1 MLFLQKDEMETS
13 IWRMICK
20 TEMEVIFYYFMW
32 YLLSKYLIY
41 EFFLESVPGK
51 KIFPFT
57 KSKRT
62 HNLSGFLVILAAGKL
77 RFKFCM

>member
-1 MLFLQKDEMETS
+1 MLFLQFSQKDEMEIS

-20 TEMEVIFYYFMW
+20 TVIEVIFYYFMW

-51 KIFPFT
+51 KFF
-57 KSKRT
+57 SFYQ
-62 HNLSGFLVILAAGKL
+62 LFSGQENS
-77 RFKFCM
+77 